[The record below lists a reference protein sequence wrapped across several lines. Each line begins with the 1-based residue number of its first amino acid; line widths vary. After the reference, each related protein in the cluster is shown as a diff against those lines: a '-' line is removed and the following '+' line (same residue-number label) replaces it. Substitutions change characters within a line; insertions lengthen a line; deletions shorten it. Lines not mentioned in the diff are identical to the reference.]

1 MKVLQ
6 NISLKPFNS
15 FSIDVNAQYFGQIRS
30 KDELREINGPVPI
43 FILGGGSN
51 VLFTK
56 DVEGLVLL
64 NEIKGIEV
72 IKETKDYVL
81 VRAGGGEV
89 WHDFV
94 EYCID
99 HGYAGIENLALIP
112 GSVGAAPIQNIG
124 AYGVEVKEVIEQV
137 EGWDIQEKSFR
148 IFQNEECGFGYRDSV
163 FKRNYKGKYLI
174 TTVTFRL
181 TKQPIFKTS
190 YGAIQDELN
199 RMGVQL
205 MSIRAI
211 ADAVIH
217 IRQSKL
223 PDPKKIGNAGSFFK
237 NPEVSM
243 ETFEALKMSYPSIV
257 GYPIG
262 SERIKIAAGWLIEQ
276 AGWKGYRKGNYGV
289 HHQQALVLVNYGGA
303 TGNEIYQLS
312 EEILASVKTKFNIL
326 LEREVN
332 VL

>member
-99 HGYAGIENLALIP
+99 HGYAGIEN
-112 GSVGAAPIQNIG
+112 
-124 AYGVEVKEVIEQV
+124 
-137 EGWDIQEKSFR
+137 
-148 IFQNEECGFGYRDSV
+148 
-163 FKRNYKGKYLI
+163 
-174 TTVTFRL
+174 
-181 TKQPIFKTS
+181 
-190 YGAIQDELN
+190 
-199 RMGVQL
+199 
-205 MSIRAI
+205 
-211 ADAVIH
+211 
-217 IRQSKL
+217 
-223 PDPKKIGNAGSFFK
+223 
-237 NPEVSM
+237 
-243 ETFEALKMSYPSIV
+243 
-257 GYPIG
+257 
-262 SERIKIAAGWLIEQ
+262 
-276 AGWKGYRKGNYGV
+276 
-289 HHQQALVLVNYGGA
+289 
-303 TGNEIYQLS
+303 
-312 EEILASVKTKFNIL
+312 
-326 LEREVN
+326 
-332 VL
+332 